1 MTKTEEAKQADLKNG
16 CIGCLGISIIL
27 ILGMGA
33 CSVLFSPKE
42 QTAKE
47 KVDEWY
53 KSAFFYTCIRS
64 IKGQLRDPDS
74 YKDDGEY
81 STSEDNGNQ
90 KTITWNFRSK
100 NGFGGYNVSSAICN
114 VSKENGGSG
123 SASIV
128 GE

>member
-1 MTKTEEAKQADLKNG
+1 MTSPENQKQQNTKNG

-100 NGFGGYNVSSAICN
+100 NGFGGLTNGIGMCD
-114 VSKENGGSG
+114 VSKKNGGTYKATILG
-123 SASIV
+123 Q
-128 GE
+128 